1 MKFDYSKTINE
12 QLDIFNYYKN
22 RYANY
27 ELSILKLQQENKELK
42 QQLEEYIRAEMRLK
56 AELEKQRKE
65 YQEDYKDIRIEIKEY
80 KSQQKEFIDWLE
92 NEIKGCHNY
101 SKYIENKLQE
111 LKSRSAG
118 KTYIANEIMKN
129 EVAKKCFTKIL
140 SKYKEIIGKDINV
153 ATKKDV
159 K

>member
-1 MKFDYSKTINE
+1 MSEECKYCKTSQTCLEMADYGSFYCLLHREIPRVIEKT
-12 QLDIFNYYKN
+12 
-22 RYANY
+22 Y
-27 ELSILKLQQENKELK
+27 EELQQENQELK
-42 QQLEEYIRAEMRLK
+42 EQLSNSH
-56 AELEKQRKE
+56 Q
-65 YQEDYKDIRIEIKEY
+65 IKN
-80 KSQQKEFIDWLE
+80 KQKEFIDWLE

>member
-1 MKFDYSKTINE
+1 MSDEEIQGLVQNAFQKTLKELQENP
-12 QLDIFNYYKN
+12 DNVFNYLELQEKYN
-22 RYANY
+22 RV
-27 ELSILKLQQENKELK
+27 LKDKVNLHQENQELNK
-42 QQLEEYIRAEMRLK
+42 QLSNSHQ
-56 AELEKQRKE
+56 
-65 YQEDYKDIRIEIKEY
+65 IKN
-80 KSQQKEFIDWLE
+80 KQKEFIDWLE

>member
-1 MKFDYSKTINE
+1 MSEECKYCKTSQTCLEMADYGSFYCLLHREIPRVIEKT
-12 QLDIFNYYKN
+12 
-22 RYANY
+22 Y
-27 ELSILKLQQENKELK
+27 EELQQENQELK
-42 QQLEEYIRAEMRLK
+42 EQLSNSH
-56 AELEKQRKE
+56 Q
-65 YQEDYKDIRIEIKEY
+65 IKN
-80 KSQQKEFIDWLE
+80 KQKEFIDWLE

-153 ATKKDV
+153 ATKKDA

>member
-1 MKFDYSKTINE
+1 MSEECKYCKTSQTCLEMAEYGSIYCLVHRE
-12 QLDIFNYYKN
+12 IPRVIEKT
-22 RYANY
+22 Y
-27 ELSILKLQQENKELK
+27 EELQQENQELK
-42 QQLEEYIRAEMRLK
+42 EQLSNSH
-56 AELEKQRKE
+56 Q
-65 YQEDYKDIRIEIKEY
+65 IKN
-80 KSQQKEFIDWLE
+80 KQKEFIDWLE

-140 SKYKEIIGKDINV
+140 SKYKEIIKIERN
-153 ATKKDV
+153 
-159 K
+159 

>member
-1 MKFDYSKTINE
+1 MSEECKYCKTSQTCLEMAEYGSIYCLVHRE
-12 QLDIFNYYKN
+12 IPRVIEKT
-22 RYANY
+22 Y
-27 ELSILKLQQENKELK
+27 EELQQENQELK
-42 QQLEEYIRAEMRLK
+42 EQLSNSH
-56 AELEKQRKE
+56 Q
-65 YQEDYKDIRIEIKEY
+65 IKN
-80 KSQQKEFIDWLE
+80 KQKEFIDWLE

-129 EVAKKCFTKIL
+129 EVAKKRFTKIL

>member
-1 MKFDYSKTINE
+1 MSEECKYCKTSQTCLEMADYGSFYCLLHREIPRVIEKT
-12 QLDIFNYYKN
+12 
-22 RYANY
+22 Y
-27 ELSILKLQQENKELK
+27 EELQQENQELK
-42 QQLEEYIRAEMRLK
+42 EQLSNSHQI
-56 AELEKQRKE
+56 
-65 YQEDYKDIRIEIKEY
+65 KDK
-80 KSQQKEFIDWLE
+80 QKEFIDWLE

>member
-1 MKFDYSKTINE
+1 MSEECKYCKTSQTCLEMADYGSIYCLLHREIPRVIEKT
-12 QLDIFNYYKN
+12 
-22 RYANY
+22 Y
-27 ELSILKLQQENKELK
+27 EELQQENQELK
-42 QQLEEYIRAEMRLK
+42 EQLSNSH
-56 AELEKQRKE
+56 Q
-65 YQEDYKDIRIEIKEY
+65 IKN
-80 KSQQKEFIDWLE
+80 KQKEFIDWLE

-140 SKYKEIIGKDINV
+140 SKYKEIVGDKDGEN
-153 ATKKDV
+153 
-159 K
+159 

>member
-1 MKFDYSKTINE
+1 MSEECKYCKTSQTCLEMADYGSIYCQLHKRIPKVIDKT
-12 QLDIFNYYKN
+12 
-22 RYANY
+22 Y
-27 ELSILKLQQENKELK
+27 EELQQENQKLKE
-42 QQLEEYIRAEMRLK
+42 QL
-56 AELEKQRKE
+56 
-65 YQEDYKDIRIEIKEY
+65 EIKEA
-80 KSQQKEFIDWLE
+80 KQKEFIDWLE

-129 EVAKKCFTKIL
+129 EVAKKRFTKIL

>member
-1 MKFDYSKTINE
+1 MSEECKYCKTSQTCLEMADYGSFYCLLHREIPRVIEKT
-12 QLDIFNYYKN
+12 
-22 RYANY
+22 Y
-27 ELSILKLQQENKELK
+27 EELQQENQELK
-42 QQLEEYIRAEMRLK
+42 EQLSNSH
-56 AELEKQRKE
+56 Q
-65 YQEDYKDIRIEIKEY
+65 IKN
-80 KSQQKEFIDWLE
+80 KQKEFIDWLE

-153 ATKKDV
+153 STKEAKNDG
-159 K
+159 

>member
-1 MKFDYSKTINE
+1 MSEECKYCKTSQTCLEMADYGSFYCLLHREIPRVIEKT
-12 QLDIFNYYKN
+12 
-22 RYANY
+22 Y
-27 ELSILKLQQENKELK
+27 EELQQENQELK
-42 QQLEEYIRAEMRLK
+42 EQLSNSH
-56 AELEKQRKE
+56 Q
-65 YQEDYKDIRIEIKEY
+65 IKN
-80 KSQQKEFIDWLE
+80 KQKEFIDWLE

-140 SKYKEIIGKDINV
+140 SKYKEIIGEEM
-153 ATKKDV
+153 
-159 K
+159 

>member
-1 MKFDYSKTINE
+1 MSEECKYCKTSQTCLEMADYGSFYCLLHREIPRVIEKT
-12 QLDIFNYYKN
+12 
-22 RYANY
+22 Y
-27 ELSILKLQQENKELK
+27 EELQQENQELK
-42 QQLEEYIRAEMRLK
+42 EQLSNSH
-56 AELEKQRKE
+56 Q
-65 YQEDYKDIRIEIKEY
+65 IKN
-80 KSQQKEFIDWLE
+80 KQKEFIDWLE
-92 NEIKGCHNY
+92 NEIKGCYNY